1 MLGNPHPAGW
11 GGRTRAQLPP
21 SAEQGAEGS
30 NWYHTGLHG
39 GGRGWE
45 GSPQA
50 HKGPREGRVG
60 ARKEQDA
67 LPSQPA
73 GKEVQRGS
81 PAPTPP
87 IDLSQR
93 LSIAQP
99 VPGAADSP
107 QRSGSIRSQPSPR
120 RKPAGQCRG
129 LQLLLPGQTGGPP
142 FQPGRQMRPGSWTRG
157 GCRHALPGAGRVGSC
172 LLGHRLSQGASAE
185 GGWARQT
192 RGPSLLQP
200 HLSQPTP
207 VWFRGSLS
215 SPRCPETP
223 RASGQEP

>member
-1 MLGNPHPAGW
+1 M
-11 GGRTRAQLPP
+11 GRKPTGTQRAQGGQGGGQEGAGCPP
-21 SAEQGAEGS
+21 QPTRREGGAEGQP
-30 NWYHTGLHG
+30 
-39 GGRGWE
+39 
-45 GSPQA
+45 SP
-50 HKGPREGRVG
+50 H
-60 ARKEQDA
+60 
-67 LPSQPA
+67 
-73 GKEVQRGS
+73 
-81 PAPTPP
+81 PP

-157 GCRHALPGAGRVGSC
+157 GCRHALPGARRVGSC